1 MRPALRPSALKDWQG
16 KPAQSMSHVGIS
28 LFFKSLKSGKITF
41 GEKLRRII
49 CWTCLLLSQAAAW
62 TWGTRKFSYPW
73 ITASMPLHNVTTR
86 SNKRSASEALGG
98 GVATRGRVRR
108 RDSSSRSAVSL
119 LRRTRVADAH
129 ASGHDV
135 HVQIH
140 GGTDAKLAGSLRDL
154 GAGAQNWLAACVD
167 LRCRRTDVM

>member
-1 MRPALRPSALKDWQG
+1 MRLALRPSALKDWQG

-62 TWGTRKFSYPW
+62 TWGARKFSYPW

-119 LRRTRVADAH
+119 LRRTRVADAT
-129 ASGHDV
+129 SV
-135 HVQIH
+135 
-140 GGTDAKLAGSLRDL
+140 AGVP
-154 GAGAQNWLAACVD
+154 AGAMYISRSMAAPMARLAFA
-167 LRCRRTDVM
+167 RAAWTAMPRTKNPEGEGLPR